1 MNTKI
6 ILRKIK
12 NLLSFQWLVLIYR
25 MYLQKLARFQVI
37 WPMLSIRLLGFN
49 CRAYYWKRC
58 GCKLGKNVNIGWD
71 VYFDVHHAHL
81 INIEDDVWIAS
92 RALLLCHRRD
102 MSVYYKN
109 ERYNDL
115 PYHKLPITIKKGACV
130 SMGSMIMPG
139 VTIGEGAVVGAY
151 SLVTKDVPAWTVVAG
166 NPAKVIKEIKP
177 RENEDNIIL

>member
-12 NLLSFQWLVLIYR
+12 NLLSFRWLLTIYR

-37 WPMLSIRLLGFN
+37 LPMITYKFFRFDLV
-49 CRAYYWKRC
+49 AYYWKRC

-71 VYFDVHHAHL
+71 VYFDVHNAHL
-81 INIEDDVWIAS
+81 ITIEDDVWITS
-92 RALLLCHRRD
+92 RCLLLCHRRD
-102 MSVYYKN
+102 MSVYYRGEKTV
-109 ERYNDL
+109 DL
-115 PYHKLPITIKKGACV
+115 PYLRLPITIKKGV
-130 SMGSMIMPG
+130 HIGMGSMIMPG

-166 NPAKVIKEIKP
+166 NPARVIKEIKP